1 MQTLKL
7 IAVTFFAV
15 ALSGCSN
22 APNDTNP
29 PATVPEPTSVPY
41 SNIPPIDTPELYRA
55 TGGVALNEDPVPLL
69 QAVLDAGFDLRR
81 AWYPRGG
88 ICAAVFVDELIIQL
102 DSPNAEIANLGFS
115 RDFTGT
121 SGGCAIA
128 WAQYDFVRS
137 GVSGNFQ
144 EE

>member
-41 SNIPPIDTPELYRA
+41 SNIPPIDSPELYRA
-55 TGGVALNEDPVPLL
+55 SGGLALSEGPVPLL
-69 QAVLDAGFDLRR
+69 QAVLDAGFDVRR
-81 AWYPRGG
+81 AWRPNPDAWL
-88 ICAAVFVDELIIQL
+88 CAVVFPPEVIIQL
-102 DSPNAEIANLGFS
+102 GAPNAEIANLGFS
-115 RDFTGT
+115 RNFIGSAGPCFTL
-121 SGGCAIA
+121 
-128 WAQYDFVRS
+128 WDQYDFVMS
-137 GVSGNFQ
+137 SI
-144 EE
+144 